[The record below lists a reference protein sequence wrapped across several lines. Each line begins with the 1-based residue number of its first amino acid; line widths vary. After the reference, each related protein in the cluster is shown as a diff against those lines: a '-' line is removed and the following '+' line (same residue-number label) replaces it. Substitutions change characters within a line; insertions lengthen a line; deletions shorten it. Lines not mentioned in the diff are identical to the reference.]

1 MQFILFHIDYHTL
14 LVLLISI
21 ILIMLPLLL
30 IPSWALAIDP
40 FLAVSLQFWQIQ
52 LHIQPPAE
60 RWGAPDNGPWKDE
73 GQAHTEGTGGRRG
86 RLQRSL
92 VDFHKYIY
100 MCSYTYTYTYIYIY
114 IYMYVAIYVYMYI
127 CINIY
132 IYMYVDTYIYI
143 YANIHICIYI
153 DNI

>member
-73 GQAHTEGTGGRRG
+73 KQAHTEGTGGRRG

-100 MCSYTYTYTYIYIY
+100 ICVHIHIPIHIYIYIN

-132 IYMYVDTYIYI
+132 IYMYVDTYIYMRTYI
-143 YANIHICIYI
+143 YVYI
-153 DNI
+153 